1 MRQTFFNVTSLR
13 GPCVRKRGTV
23 VPTGVAYLY
32 RRALPLPPSSY
43 CPCLL
48 SLKKTGG
55 DVPVIQKNGCPTL
68 YSFQPH
74 TILKGLCSEPSS
86 PHGLLLFLLKID
98 KSF

>member
-43 CPCLL
+43 CPCLF

-68 YSFQPH
+68 YSFSTVHHIKRALQR
-74 TILKGLCSEPSS
+74 TFIATR
-86 PHGLLLFLLKID
+86 
-98 KSF
+98 SFVVFIKD